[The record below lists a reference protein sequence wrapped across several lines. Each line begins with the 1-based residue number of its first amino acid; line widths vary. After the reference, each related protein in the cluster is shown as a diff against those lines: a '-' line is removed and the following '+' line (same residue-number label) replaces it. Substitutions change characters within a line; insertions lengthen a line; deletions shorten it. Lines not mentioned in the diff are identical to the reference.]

1 MRTSKNLPK
10 HELIGLSVVV
20 KASADPKTVALE
32 GVIVD
37 ETKNTFTLATEKGEK
52 TLQKRGMVLRVI
64 LHDMET
70 ELDCSNIMFRPEDR
84 IKKVKKILVC

>member
-10 HELIGLSVVV
+10 HELIGLTVVV
-20 KASADPKTVALE
+20 KASADPKTVRLE

-37 ETKNTFTLATEKGEK
+37 ETKNTFKIATEKGEK
-52 TLQKRGMVLRVI
+52 TLQKKGMVLGVS

-70 ELDCSNIMFRPEDR
+70 ELDCSKIMFRPEDR
-84 IKKVKKILVC
+84 IKKVKR